1 MFFLTAGCWPPFRSH
16 WSLLKIELA
25 HFWTSSFEQT
35 ADVNCV
41 TFHLRQAGRGLAV
54 PIRAELEAHLGVFGP
69 EELRNIADAFEA
81 ALKDLG
87 LTDRKDPV
95 TLMLAKLTI
104 ELAKQGQFTAASLR
118 ARVMRE
124 MKPKGRLN

>member
-1 MFFLTAGCWPPFRSH
+1 M
-16 WSLLKIELA
+16 
-25 HFWTSSFEQT
+25 
-35 ADVNCV
+35 
-41 TFHLRQAGRGLAV
+41 
-54 PIRAELEAHLGVFGP
+54 PIRALLEENSGVFGP
-69 EELRNIADAFEA
+69 GELLDIAKAFEA
-81 ALKDLG
+81 VLKDMG
-87 LTDRKDPV
+87 LTDRTDPA